1 VKAMAQLQQW
11 IQQGYV
17 DPNLDDAAF
26 TQRRVALSWVGHW
39 VYQYYRKALG
49 KDLVVLPLPNFGN
62 GSKTAQGS
70 WNWGI
75 TKNCQNRRGAMGF
88 LEFLL
93 QPQEVLAMANAN
105 GAVPGTKQ
113 AIARSPL
120 YAPGAPLR
128 LFAEQLLEGQTVPRP
143 QTPAYPVI
151 TTAFQEAFA
160 NIRNGLNAQTA
171 LNKAATTI
179 DLDIQDNQGYPE
191 VQTVA
196 HQP

>member
-1 VKAMAQLQQW
+1 
-11 IQQGYV
+11 
-17 DPNLDDAAF
+17 
-26 TQRRVALSWVGHW
+26 
-39 VYQYYRKALG
+39 
-49 KDLVVLPLPNFGN
+49 
-62 GSKTAQGS
+62 
-70 WNWGI
+70 
-75 TKNCQNRRGAMGF
+75 MGF